1 MRYAL
6 RRIDQAFR
14 KYAAAQKWQPDDFA
28 LYVKWHE
35 ALEISIQL
43 ILVVKSFPGAKDF
56 AFWDQVLSHVERD
69 LKDDPDLRLTVHL
82 VIKTFDD
89 VANEGDLAIPST
101 FERIEDL
108 LPSPT
113 HA

>member
-1 MRYAL
+1 MRSTKRFTKSCRMQM
-6 RRIDQAFR
+6 RRVEPRRDH
-14 KYAAAQKWQPDDFA
+14 Y
-28 LYVKWHE
+28 
-35 ALEISIQL
+35 
-43 ILVVKSFPGAKDF
+43 DF
-56 AFWDQVLSHVERD
+56 AFWDQVLSHVERE

-101 FERIEDL
+101 FDRIEDL
-108 LPSPT
+108 LPAPT